1 MADINTPGWEGLN
14 TLDVVHRKDDQL
26 ELDKAYARTFET
38 EEGKKVL
45 EHLKSKTLDQPTW
58 IPGSETSFGFAREG
72 QNSVMRDILMRIER
86 AKNE

>member
-1 MADINTPGWEGLN
+1 MIP
-14 TLDVVHRKDDQL
+14 Q
-26 ELDKAYARTFET
+26 
-38 EEGKKVL
+38 KVL